1 MTNIISIWLVVL
13 IIAFFVLDHYVFE
26 MNAFVFLIR
35 EFMKLIEYVAFW
47 RQDICD
53 LRLTFWPKSRC

>member
-26 MNAFVFLIR
+26 MNAFFFLIR

-47 RQDICD
+47 R
-53 LRLTFWPKSRC
+53 

>member
-47 RQDICD
+47 R
-53 LRLTFWPKSRC
+53 